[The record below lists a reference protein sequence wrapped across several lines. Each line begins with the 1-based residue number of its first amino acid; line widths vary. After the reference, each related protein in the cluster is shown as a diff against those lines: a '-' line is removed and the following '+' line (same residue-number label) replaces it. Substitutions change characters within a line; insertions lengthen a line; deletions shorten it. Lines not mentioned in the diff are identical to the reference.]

1 MSDVRRLRFWLRWT
15 LRDLRGRWVQVVAT
29 ALVIA
34 IGVAVFAGL
43 GGMRGW
49 REDSTRDSFRML
61 AFHDVRV
68 TLAEGAFAPAGELRA
83 ALEGLPAD
91 VPVTAAQ
98 ERLVAPTQIDARG
111 GDGPVFTPGKLI
123 GVPVTGDRDRVDEIS
138 VERGRGLAP
147 GDAGRPVAVLDRA
160 YANYYDMPDRGRLR
174 LPGGA
179 TLAYVGQ
186 GTSPEYFLITS
197 ETGLGGEATL
207 GVVYAPL
214 ATVQRLAGRP
224 GEVNELVLRLAPG
237 TDPARAQREIQR
249 AVRAA
254 LPGVGADVVL
264 GADEPTSRLLF
275 RDAKN
280 DQRMMT
286 FFGLLV
292 LAGACI
298 AAFNLVSRTVE
309 AGRREVGIGMALGVR
324 RGLLALRPL
333 LLGAQIALLG
343 TLLGAALSVWIA
355 NLFADVY
362 RELLPMPAYADP
374 FRPAVFLRG
383 ALIGFLLP
391 FGAIVW
397 PVWRSVSV
405 QPIEAIRVGL
415 RSAKGGGLAPL
426 ATRLRLPG
434 HVMAQMSLRN
444 VLRTPRR
451 TILAVVG
458 LAGVIGALVALLGIL
473 DSFQRTID
481 DGRADLAGTTPDRIE
496 VALDDVHPVTGP
508 VVRGLASVPGAAAVE
523 PRLDVPTTVSP
534 VGGGD
539 DIDVVLSVV
548 DAESPVWRPSVRE
561 GRFAR
566 GERGVLIPR
575 KLAQDLD
582 VGVGDEIVLG
592 RPVRGAGGSVRTQPA
607 RVRVAGI
614 SGNPFRVTVHL
625 DRSQAAGL
633 GLAGLADAASVL
645 PAPGASQDA
654 VQRGLVQREG
664 VATTRPVTA
673 DVDALRD
680 TIDEFRDVIQI
691 TALAA
696 LVLAALMAFN
706 LAGISLEER
715 RREYATMFA
724 FGLPV
729 RVGMRTAVVENL
741 IVGVLGTALGFVVG
755 LLTITWIIN
764 SLMADTWPE
773 IGIVRATSPGTVAVT
788 IVVGVVVVAL
798 TPLLMARRVARMD
811 IPSTLRVVE

>member
-1 MSDVRRLRFWLRWT
+1 MIMRRLRFWLRWT

-34 IGVAVFAGL
+34 IGIAVFAGL

-49 REDSTRDSFRML
+49 REDSTRDSFRAL

-68 TLAEGAFAPAGELRA
+68 TLAEGGFAREGQLRA
-83 ALEGLPAD
+83 ALDQLPDD
-91 VPVTAAQ
+91 VRVIAAQ

-111 GDGPVFTPGKLI
+111 EDGPVFTPGRLI
-123 GVPVTGDRDRVDEIS
+123 GVPVRDGRERVDEIDTQ
-138 VERGRGLAP
+138 RGRALGAA
-147 GDAGRPVAVLDRA
+147 DDGRAVAIIDRA
-160 YANYYDMPDRGRLR
+160 YANYYGLPDRGRLR

-179 TLAYVGQ
+179 TLDYVGQ

-197 ETGLGGEATL
+197 ETGFGGEATL

-214 ATVQRLAGRP
+214 TTVQELAGRP
-224 GEVNELVLRLAPG
+224 GEVNELVLRVAPG
-237 TDPARAQREIQR
+237 TDMAAAKREVQR
-249 AVRAA
+249 AVGVA
-254 LPGVGADVVL
+254 LPGVGVDVAL
-264 GADEPTSRLLF
+264 GEEEPTSRLLF

-292 LAGACI
+292 LAGACV

-309 AGRREVGIGMALGVR
+309 AGRREVGIGMALGVQP
-324 RGLLALRPL
+324 GLLALRPL

-343 TLLGAALSVWIA
+343 TVLGALLSAWIA
-355 NLFADVY
+355 NAFADIY

-374 FRPAVFLRG
+374 FRPGVFLRG
-383 ALIGFLLP
+383 ALVGFLLP

-397 PVWRSVSV
+397 PVWRSVRV

-426 ATRLRLPG
+426 AARVRLPG
-434 HVMAQMSLRN
+434 QVMAQMSLRN
-444 VLRTPRR
+444 ILRTPRR

-481 DGRADLAGTTPDRIE
+481 DSRADLAGRAPDRIE
-496 VALDDVHPVTGP
+496 VALDDLHPAGGP
-508 VVRGLASVPGAAAVE
+508 VVRGLGAVPGAAAVE
-523 PRLDVPTTVSP
+523 PRVDVPTTVRAT
-534 VGGGD
+534 GGGEE
-539 DIDVVLSVV
+539 IDVVLSVV
-548 DAESPVWRPSVRE
+548 DAGSAVWRPTVQE

-566 GERGVLIPR
+566 GVRGVLIPR
-575 KLAQDLD
+575 KLARDLD
-582 VGVGDEIVLG
+582 VGVGDDVVIG
-592 RPVRGAGGSVRTQPA
+592 RPVLGEGGAIRTEPA

-625 DRSQAAGL
+625 DRSQAAAL
-633 GLAGLADAASVL
+633 GLAGVANAASVL
-645 PAPGASQDA
+645 PAPGASPDS
-654 VQRGLVQREG
+654 VQRGLVRREG

-680 TIDEFRDVIQI
+680 SIDEFRDVIQI

-755 LLTITWIIN
+755 LLTITWIIH

-773 IGIVRATSPGTVAVT
+773 IGVVRATSATTVVVT

-798 TPLLMARRVARMD
+798 TPLLMTRRVARMD